1 MGVLNLCCYQST
13 LQPVNLNLIK
23 NLTECFSRDNDTRIE
38 NENNDESESLDHF
51 LGLLDILLVIINYS
65 FV

>member
-38 NENNDESESLDHF
+38 NENNDESESFDKL
-51 LGLLDILLVIINYS
+51 LGLLAILLLIINYW
-65 FV
+65 FI